1 MLAGGSWPTFRTA
14 LWTVLRWATLRPF
27 QEFVDNAHAICFA
40 QTAFIGDVVQVD
52 IRSCALEFSPEI
64 ASFKPRRLS
73 LALRVLAHPHDAAGR
88 REALNGYPG
97 IERGFLDKILS
108 CHSYAGST

>member
-1 MLAGGSWPTFRTA
+1 
-14 LWTVLRWATLRPF
+14 
-27 QEFVDNAHAICFA
+27 
-40 QTAFIGDVVQVD
+40 VQVD
-52 IRSCALEFSPEI
+52 IRSCALEFGPEI

-108 CHSYAGST
+108 CHMLCRFESKVPKTILIVPPRLH